1 MTVRGAPPDGRLDAG
16 MPYLTVITLAAA
28 VGGAVAAFTLYQ
40 GRPRPNEASRGS
52 PAHARALPSSPT
64 AQTRLIGALG
74 LMVAVLAGAGAIAVL
89 CYLAYAA
96 VKHAVG

>member
-1 MTVRGAPPDGRLDAG
+1 

-28 VGGAVAAFTLYQ
+28 AGGAVAAFTLYQ
-40 GRPRPNEASRGS
+40 GRPRPNEAAGGP
-52 PAHARALPSSPT
+52 PAAQGQARALPSGPT

-74 LMVAVLAGAGAIAVL
+74 LLVTVVAGAAAIAAL
-89 CYLAYAA
+89 CYLAYAL

>member
-1 MTVRGAPPDGRLDAG
+1 

-40 GRPRPNEASRGS
+40 GRPRPNEASGGP
-52 PAHARALPSSPT
+52 PATQGQARALPSAPT
-64 AQTRLIGALG
+64 AQTRLIGAVG
-74 LMVAVLAGAGAIAVL
+74 LLVTVLAGAAVIAAL
-89 CYLAYAA
+89 CYLAYAV

>member
-1 MTVRGAPPDGRLDAG
+1 

-40 GRPRPNEASRGS
+40 GRPRPNEASGGS
-52 PAHARALPSSPT
+52 PAAQGQAHALPSAPT

-74 LMVAVLAGAGAIAVL
+74 LLVTVLAGALAIAAL
-89 CYLAYAA
+89 CYLAYAL